1 MTNSHTEAMTAFQIA
16 GYENRPFFEKAL
28 RHGVQMGLIDDAKLD
43 AIAADAPKGL
53 VQIATAFGSPY
64 LRAEL
69 ELAKDRMV
77 QLISLYLFETSEGD
91 LDTAARQIRDNTILA
106 LSRGGSNLIKELFA
120 LPEYAILGKFEQG
133 RVEDFLEFWSRK
145 KTVDDYRLARTE
157 REQNQAKIRLA
168 RKLGKT
174 LGLTDAVT
182 QEQHC
187 EADALIRTVLL
198 MSIAGPQHAVT
209 INLLG
214 FAEILSQL
222 RKKTPTSPGTL
233 AGEFSADELELL
245 RQVHSQMDSND
256 RPLISDTAIPLD
268 ILIGKLS
275 ARYFIVEQDEHDV
288 ARYDALVSKEWSKYT
303 RGKSDIDAIFTVL
316 LCIACA
322 MPGKNSLTETGAKNL
337 IKKVRK
343 DGFQPELASQFI
355 QLHAPHEK
363 QESLLLDWDEFCE
376 QARLYLLDDW
386 DHDLHLAM
394 RFLHDNC
401 YIEKAAKKT
410 VKQKAGNGHS

>member
-1 MTNSHTEAMTAFQIA
+1 MTAFQIA

-28 RHGVQMGLIDDAKLD
+28 RHGVQMGLIDAAKLD
-43 AIAADAPKGL
+43 AIAADAPKGM

-69 ELAKDRMV
+69 ELARDRMV
-77 QLISLYLFETSEGD
+77 QLISLYLFESSSGD
-91 LDTAARQIRDNTILA
+91 LDNAARLIRDNTILT

-120 LPEYAILGKFEQG
+120 LPEYAILGKFEHG

-145 KTVDDYRLARTE
+145 KTVDDYRAARTE

-168 RKLGKT
+168 RKLGQT
-174 LGLTDAVT
+174 LGVTDAIA

-187 EADALIRTVLL
+187 EAGALIRTALL
-198 MSIAGPQHAVT
+198 TAIANSQQSAS

-214 FAEILSQL
+214 FAEILTRL
-222 RKKTPTSPGTL
+222 RKKAPPKPAAL
-233 AGEFSADELELL
+233 AGEFSNAEIDLL
-245 RQVHSQMDSND
+245 RQVHSDMDSND
-256 RPLISDTAIPLD
+256 RPLVNDSAIPLD
-268 ILIGKLS
+268 VLIGKLS
-275 ARYFIVEQDEHDV
+275 GRYFILEQDEHDV

-303 RGKSDIDAIFTVL
+303 KGKSDVDAIFTVL

-322 MPGKNSLTETGAKNL
+322 VPGKNSLTEATARTL

-343 DGFQPELASQFI
+343 DGFQPELANQFI

-363 QESLLLDWDEFCE
+363 QESLLEDWQEFCE
-376 QARLYLLDDW
+376 QAQLYLLDDW

-401 YIEKAAKKT
+401 YIEKSL
-410 VKQKAGNGHS
+410 KQKARS